1 MKTIVIECDDL
12 LEPVVRGLLAQ
23 VGEGVS
29 IVENPVANAKPVKGR
44 PYARTGR
51 KKTQDIFRQFYEWK
65 DHDGRDNF
73 TVLLSY
79 SAVETR
85 CLVKAMGFKWV
96 PDHKSWELHKVPDG
110 AREEVRGKLL
120 AAGVAE
126 LEQLNR

>member
-12 LEPVVRGLLAQ
+12 LEPVVRGMLAQ

-29 IVENPVANAKPVKGR
+29 IVENPVANNGGGRKVSGR

-51 KKTQDIFRQFYEWK
+51 KVKEMFHQFYEWK

-79 SAVETR
+79 SAIETR
-85 CLVKAMGFKWV
+85 CLVKALGFKWI
-96 PDHKSWELHKVPDG
+96 PDHKAWELHKVPSG
-110 AREEVRGKLL
+110 AREEVREKLL

-126 LEQLNR
+126 LNKQ